1 MSDFVMTRKEAR
13 RRRNRR
19 VSVLSFA
26 SFILGTIA
34 IAHPGVP
41 HALAFSVIL
50 AILSLLSGICGSS
63 QSRQFQAFAA
73 IGILFSLI
81 YLFAVFVTVIGR

>member
-1 MSDFVMTRKEAR
+1 MSDFVMTRKETR

-34 IAHPGVP
+34 IAHPSVP

-63 QSRQFQAFAA
+63 QSRQFQPFAT

-81 YLFAVFVTVIGR
+81 YLFAAFVTVIGR